1 MVEEPLL
8 YISLP
13 RLEHYPNVTYTWVI
27 MAGLVIISLI
37 VRRNLRLVPTKIQC
51 LFEMVVETVLK
62 FMDDVMGEGGRRYF
76 PLIGTLAIFIL
87 ISNLLGI
94 VPGFMSPTSNINTNA
109 AMAIT
114 VFLATHYVGFRAHGF
129 KYVKH
134 FTGPYLMLAPL
145 MFPIELIGHFA
156 RPLSLTVRLFGNI
169 RGEDMVLII
178 LAFLVP
184 YFVPMPM
191 MFLAIFTSLI
201 QTFIFILLSMNYL
214 AGAMHEAH

>member
-8 YISLP
+8 YINIP
-13 RLEHYPNVTYTWVI
+13 GLEHHPNVTYTWVVI
-27 MAGLVIISLI
+27 VGLGIASLI
-37 VRRNLRLVPTKIQC
+37 VKKSLRIVPTTIQS
-51 LFEMVVETVLK
+51 LFEMVIEVVLK

-76 PLIGTLAIFIL
+76 PLIGTLALFIL
-87 ISNLLGI
+87 ISNLLGL

-114 VFLATHYVGFRAHGF
+114 VFLATHFVGFRAHGL
-129 KYVKH
+129 KYVRH
-134 FTGPYLMLAPL
+134 FTGPYIMLAPL
-145 MFPIELIGHFA
+145 MMPIELIGHLA

-169 RGEDMVLII
+169 RGEDLVLII

-184 YFVPMPM
+184 YFVPMPI

-214 AGAMHEAH
+214 AGALHEAH